1 MLIYSFRLLKAL
13 ASLRLNDPLRG
24 VKIVEF
30 ISARNEIDMWMMA
43 LRRNYEG
50 ADKDRKALAI
60 VGRFLMHRNTWKIW
74 SDECQRNKS
83 SEIQKKKKTSKG

>member
-1 MLIYSFRLLKAL
+1 MLLYSFRLLKAL

-43 LRRNYEG
+43 LRR
-50 ADKDRKALAI
+50 D
-60 VGRFLMHRNTWKIW
+60 
-74 SDECQRNKS
+74 
-83 SEIQKKKKTSKG
+83 